1 MTKNLEEI
9 NEINNSKDSLDLS
22 GDEEEEEEEE
32 DSKKVISE
40 LKEKVMK
47 LEKINND
54 IKEKNNDLKK
64 SQIENDSIMRKLTK
78 VGNRRKLSIHSSSG
92 NILNDIKMA
101 ELIKEKD
108 DLQEI
113 NEKMLDLLTEK
124 EIENEDLQQKYENY
138 KLEIKIENDKNLE
151 KIQNLE
157 SKIEMLENSKEGGG
171 TLFDIDEIIKEYDKS
186 KEKYKQQIDELTK
199 SEEELASKL
208 ELKERTIE
216 KLNESLQNLELEKFK
231 LMRQNTQKE
240 RIKEKEGFEIG
251 KLKAEIDKYK
261 REILILE
268 DKLQVEKENSKK
280 LSESHKEEIQNYQKK
295 REAEEKN
302 SKEIK
307 EEKLKEIDSLKTEIS
322 KISKEL
328 STYTKKAEVA

>member
-1 MTKNLEEI
+1 M
-9 NEINNSKDSLDLS
+9 
-22 GDEEEEEEEE
+22 
-32 DSKKVISE
+32 
-40 LKEKVMK
+40 
-47 LEKINND
+47 
-54 IKEKNNDLKK
+54 
-64 SQIENDSIMRKLTK
+64 
-78 VGNRRKLSIHSSSG
+78 
-92 NILNDIKMA
+92 
-101 ELIKEKD
+101 
-108 DLQEI
+108 
-113 NEKMLDLLTEK
+113 
-124 EIENEDLQQKYENY
+124 
-138 KLEIKIENDKNLE
+138 E

-186 KEKYKQQIDELTK
+186 KEKFKQQIDELTK

-280 LSESHKEEIQNYQKK
+280 VSESHKEEIQNYQ
-295 REAEEKN
+295 
-302 SKEIK
+302 
-307 EEKLKEIDSLKTEIS
+307 
-322 KISKEL
+322 
-328 STYTKKAEVA
+328 